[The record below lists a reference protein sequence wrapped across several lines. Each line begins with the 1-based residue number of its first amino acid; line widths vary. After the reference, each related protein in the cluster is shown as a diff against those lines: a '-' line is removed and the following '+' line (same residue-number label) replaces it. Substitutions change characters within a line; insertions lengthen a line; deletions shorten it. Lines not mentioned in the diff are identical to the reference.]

1 MCVGLI
7 CLIVKPNQIWPMIR
21 TGLTTI
27 FGGFV
32 GLMLYPMILG
42 NSSGNDALG
51 VIGMGG
57 LIGFAIGCSMT
68 ASQCQKR
75 ETMQQDKSKNES
87 ATLSEELNEH
97 HVPLVYPRWLKG
109 FGIQLVAYISVLL
122 IGFFAGFRHLNEE
135 SSVTATIALATAIG
149 FAVTLVGSIIFCLA
163 TIVTSRERYHARLFL
178 WQTNPLLT
186 WCTTNAEVGQIQ
198 REGRFRRHCSYSLY
212 LAFLRRHS
220 DRLYES
226 FFRVI
231 QPRRGD
237 SDFCFA
243 CYLRSIGRPHWF
255 LASSWP
261 RRLLGSWIPSAMA
274 YRRPLGLCRTWI
286 RSEDCAVHAR
296 GYGERISFALYHTN
310 FRRRFP
316 RMGCWPTRRDRETHN
331 DLPWH

>member
-1 MCVGLI
+1 MFLAATAFAIAFAAFSYLGISGIVVSAVTGMCVGLI

-163 TIVTSRERYHARLFL
+163 TIVTSRELKFTSKLMAVLCSLVLFL
-178 WQTNPLLT
+178 SVF
-186 WCTTNAEVGQIQ
+186 AV
-198 REGRFRRHCSYSLY
+198 FY
-212 LAFLRRHS
+212 L
-220 DRLYES
+220 
-226 FFRVI
+226 I
-231 QPRRGD
+231 
-237 SDFCFA
+237 
-243 CYLRSIGRPHWF
+243 
-255 LASSWP
+255 
-261 RRLLGSWIPSAMA
+261 AMA
-274 YRRPLGLCRTWI
+274 MFVPVGMYI
-286 RSEDCAVHAR
+286 D
-296 GYGERISFALYHTN
+296 
-310 FRRRFP
+310 
-316 RMGCWPTRRDRETHN
+316 
-331 DLPWH
+331 